1 MIGGDE
7 DRQIDYYNA
16 PVYGL
21 RFDQTYNLMTFSTQ
35 AAITMTV
42 YFDQP
47 TADNAYTVTVD
58 TNGVTSFV
66 KQ

>member
-1 MIGGDE
+1 M
-7 DRQIDYYNA
+7 A
-16 PVYGL
+16 
-21 RFDQTYNLMTFSTQ
+21 FSTQ

-58 TNGVTSFV
+58 TNGVTSLV
-66 KQ
+66 KLK